1 MSLPDHI
8 IRPAEPGDRGYI
20 IDTWLQTY
28 RPSPF
33 ARKLPDWAYWSRFGH
48 VGLVEHLVDSPD
60 TRIAV
65 ACLPEGGAWQ
75 YGWVAYTF
83 VPGLIV
89 HYLFVRQ
96 EFREQGLGRV
106 LLDQVYGGQ
115 SSAYPSLAVTHL
127 TPGFSRRLGQRRQ
140 IVFRNP
146 YKKPNDTVTPAAE
159 ALRTLTVVPAKGPP

>member
-8 IRPAEPGDRGYI
+8 IRPAEPGAGPGDRGYI

-28 RPSPF
+28 RHSPF

-60 TRIAV
+60 TRFAV
-65 ACLPEGGAWQ
+65 ACLPDKQFWM

-89 HYLFVRQ
+89 HYVFVRD
-96 EFREQGLGRV
+96 EYRTQGFGRL
-106 LLDQVYGGQ
+106 LLDQVYGGH
-115 SSAYPSLAVTHL
+115 SAAYPSLAVTHL
-127 TPGFSRRLGQRRQ
+127 TADFSRRLGQHRQ
-140 IVFRNP
+140 ILFRNP
-146 YKKPNDTVTPAAE
+146 YRKD
-159 ALRTLTVVPAKGPP
+159 AL